1 MEREYP
7 GVAYKEWAPMV
18 ARLGQ
23 GEQVLLLRKGGIA
36 EGPGGFRPEYDWFWL
51 YATRFHPEPRKLKP
65 EVDAEAEVDAGLVW
79 AARVEEAQWVE
90 DEDRVRA
97 LDALHGWA
105 AEEIMRR
112 FHFGRRKGLFAL
124 VVRVWR
130 AAAEVPAPPSEAAG
144 GCRSWIAVPP
154 SPGLGRWRAVLGE
167 EEFAARL
174 GAVRAA
180 LGLS

>member
-7 GVAYKEWAPMV
+7 GVAYKEWAPIV
-18 ARLGQ
+18 ARLGE

-36 EGPGGFRPEYDWFWL
+36 GGPGGFRPEHDWFWL
-51 YATRFHPEPRKLKP
+51 HATQFHPAPEKLKP
-65 EVDAEAEVDAGLVW
+65 EVDAGAGVPAGLVW
-79 AARVEEAQWVE
+79 AARVEEARWLE
-90 DEDRVRA
+90 DEGRVRA

-112 FHFGRRKGLFAL
+112 FHFGRRKGVFAL

-130 AAAEVPAPPSEAAG
+130 AAAGAPAPQAEAAA

-154 SPGLGRWRAVLGE
+154 CPGPGRWSPVLGE
-167 EEFAARL
+167 AEFAARL
-174 GAVRAA
+174 GAARTA
-180 LGLS
+180 LGAS